1 MQTVERH
8 RTTDGEYNSSICIR
22 NCSFVLTLRATKG
35 QFSFLVARLGLLCVT
50 SPLEKMWMHALIRI
64 PRWRHSVRNTCNTY
78 KITSCARITQPASS
92 WMRTSLTKGR
102 VCFTCVLK
110 GVFLLPPHRK
120 RTNASSAPKGRVATS
135 LSESIRAHGH
145 LRFLLRSF
153 LPFRESFILSDGHVL
168 RLMYSRQNYEAAHE
182 EKKQRRR
189 ESFFTQNKRR
199 KVFAFVA
206 CLTTTKSR

>member
-1 MQTVERH
+1 
-8 RTTDGEYNSSICIR
+8 
-22 NCSFVLTLRATKG
+22 
-35 QFSFLVARLGLLCVT
+35 
-50 SPLEKMWMHALIRI
+50 
-64 PRWRHSVRNTCNTY
+64 
-78 KITSCARITQPASS
+78 
-92 WMRTSLTKGR
+92 MRTSLKKGR

-135 LSESIRAHGH
+135 LTESIRAHGH
-145 LRFLLRSF
+145 LRFLLRSL

-189 ESFFTQNKRR
+189 ESFFTQEQKEKSLCLRGLFDDDEKQIKKFLHNSLVIKKKRALGR
-199 KVFAFVA
+199 GGVN
-206 CLTTTKSR
+206 T